1 MRLSIITINFNN
13 KQGIQNTIDSVIFQ
27 TFRDFE
33 WIIIDDG
40 STDGSREMIEKNQEY
55 FPFWQL
61 LQQGVS
67 KKYRKNNIYG

>member
-1 MRLSIITINFNN
+1 MNFNN

-55 FPFWQL
+55 FTFWQL

>member
-1 MRLSIITINFNN
+1 MRLSIITMNFNN

-40 STDGSREMIEKNQEY
+40 STDGSREMIEKKQEY
-55 FPFWQL
+55 FTFLQL

>member
-1 MRLSIITINFNN
+1 MKLSIITINYNN
-13 KQGIQNTIDSVIFQ
+13 NRGLQKTIDSVISQ
-27 TFRDFE
+27 TFKDFE
-33 WIIIDDG
+33 WIIIDEG

-55 FPFWQL
+55 FTFWQL

>member
-1 MRLSIITINFNN
+1 MNFNN

-40 STDGSREMIEKNQEY
+40 STDGSREMIEKKQEY
-55 FPFWQL
+55 FTFLQL

>member
-1 MRLSIITINFNN
+1 MRLSIITMNFNN

-55 FPFWQL
+55 FTFWQL

>member
-1 MRLSIITINFNN
+1 MNFNN

-55 FPFWQL
+55 FTFLQL